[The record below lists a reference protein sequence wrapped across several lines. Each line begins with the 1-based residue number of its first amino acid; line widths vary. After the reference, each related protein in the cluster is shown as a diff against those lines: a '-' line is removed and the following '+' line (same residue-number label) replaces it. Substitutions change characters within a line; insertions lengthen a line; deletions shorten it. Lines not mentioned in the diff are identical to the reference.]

1 MARITIEDCL
11 SKVDDRFKV
20 VMLCAERTRE
30 LNSGSKPILDCNDKN
45 IIVALREIAAGI
57 DIEKI
62 REAAINKYRR
72 RKNLEL
78 FQENSEQ
85 LDEIEKLLTDSDL
98 SNESSDNIDVELS
111 DIFTDDDKME
121 LDVELDDVSIEEESD
136 DEEVIHEKVKI
147 KEGENIYSDEE
158 IDSEDD

>member
-11 SKVDDRFKV
+11 SKVDDRFKI

-30 LNSGSKPILDCNDKN
+30 LNSGSKPIIDCHDKN

-57 DIEKI
+57 NVEKI
-62 REAAINKYRR
+62 KEAAINKYKR

-85 LDEIEKLLTDSDL
+85 LDEIERLLSDSEL
-98 SNESSDNIDVELS
+98 SGDSSDNIDVELS
-111 DIFTDDDKME
+111 DVFTDDDKME
-121 LDVELDDVSIEEESD
+121 LDIELDDSSIEDESE
-136 DEEVIHEKVKI
+136 DEIMHEKVKI
-147 KEGENIYSDEE
+147 KEGENIYSDED